1 MDVRTWRLSH
11 GNGISLIVPEGTE
24 PEPDVAADDEEADD
38 DEAAEDVKQCI
49 SVNGGCRY
57 GRSGK

>member
-1 MDVRTWRLSH
+1 MTH